1 MSVSPSAPAAPS
13 LLEELDARQ
22 DDVLQQL
29 DDLNQ
34 RVEALLRA
42 HGAKMPKSPQSP
54 QSPLGNTPTD
64 APSEADRPSA
74 RLEGVSDQ
82 AA

>member
-54 QSPLGNTPTD
+54 LGNTPTD
-64 APSEADRPSA
+64 ASSEADRPSA

>member
-1 MSVSPSAPAAPS
+1 MSVSPSAPAPT

-29 DDLNQ
+29 DELN
-34 RVEALLRA
+34 RRLEALLRA
-42 HGAKMPKSPQSP
+42 HGAKMPKTAVEAEPAVP
-54 QSPLGNTPTD
+54 
-64 APSEADRPSA
+64 PSEVASPSS
-74 RLEGVSDQ
+74 RLDATSDQ